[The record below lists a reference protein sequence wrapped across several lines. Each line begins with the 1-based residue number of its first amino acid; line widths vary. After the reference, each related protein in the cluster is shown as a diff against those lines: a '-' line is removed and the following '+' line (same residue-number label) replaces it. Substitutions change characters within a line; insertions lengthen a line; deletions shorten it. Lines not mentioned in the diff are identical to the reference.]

1 MEAEKQSCATKKL
14 PQKCSLRE
22 EHRNER
28 MTEMNR
34 ISQGIR
40 MVFLI
45 MAVATGIMGVA
56 AGAQSELKGKYL
68 EPKINKRLF
77 GDDLS
82 MVNNERDEYAT
93 NLAAYAVKTVQASS
107 GDQESLE
114 SARKVLGLA
123 LHLSP
128 RNKKCVVINAQL
140 KRGIM
145 PEKVI
150 ADYDSDVFAR
160 LLLTRGK
167 LLEKQKAE
175 INSTLARY
183 LIALSATI
191 DPRNEDAIYEAEIR
205 RIDHGELKWS
215 KLTDAKP
222 PVASPAPRSPVG
234 AP

>member
-1 MEAEKQSCATKKL
+1 
-14 PQKCSLRE
+14 
-22 EHRNER
+22 
-28 MTEMNR
+28 MNR
-34 ISQGIR
+34 ISKGTFRLALMVALLAGIP
-40 MVFLI
+40 
-45 MAVATGIMGVA
+45 GPA
-56 AGAQSELKGKYL
+56 AGAQSELKGLYK
-68 EPKINKRLF
+68 EPRINKRLF

-93 NLAAYAVKTVQASS
+93 NLAAYAVNQILLSS
-107 GDQESLE
+107 GDQESLDN
-114 SARKVLGLA
+114 ARKVLGLA

-167 LLEKQKAE
+167 LLEKQQAE
-175 INSTLARY
+175 VNTLLARY

-205 RIDHGELKWS
+205 RIDNGDVDWT

-222 PVASPAPRSPVG
+222 AATDPAAVPGSATPVHRPPFRRP
-234 AP
+234 